1 MPSFALRS
9 IRSKMYLYILLPVVV
24 VLVGII
30 LWGNLENR
38 KAAYEDARALMEATA
53 LEFAHK
59 ADALLEVAMDAAR
72 TMAQAISAFEA
83 IPVASR
89 RDVLLAILRRVL
101 EENGDFLGVWACFE
115 PNALDGRDA
124 EFRGV
129 EGHDDTGRFIPY
141 FYREGGT
148 IHLEPLRDYE
158 TPGAGDYYLL
168 ARESGNEVL
177 LEPYE
182 YEIAGK
188 KVLLTTCSVPIKRDG
203 KVIGVAGVDIAL
215 DFLQKQFSTVR
226 IFQSGFVRLVS
237 AGGIVVTHPQED
249 RVGKLWGEVK
259 DNSAP
264 KILERMRRGE
274 VYTGVEYSE
283 ALKQYTFKSFVPF
296 FVGGSKDPWIASI
309 VVPQH
314 EVFARANTRFR
325 QALIVLVAGVIG
337 VALLIFFVAGF
348 LSRPLQALARMAQEI
363 ARGNLRIEVAEFRG
377 RDEVATLREA
387 FRTMVETLRE
397 IVAQIVDAASQLAA
411 SSEEL
416 SSSIGE
422 ISRATQE
429 IASTVAQVAEGSST
443 QSQEL
448 EHINQEAGVIVQ
460 KVNAIEKATE
470 RNLSVLREMV
480 QSVDENL
487 QALQEIERAMNLTL
501 EKGRASYQEAARG
514 QELLQVLSQNIH
526 AIARVAQEV
535 SQAIEAL
542 DQRSQEIGKIVEVIT
557 GIAEQTNLLA
567 LNAAIEAARAGEAG
581 RGFAVVAEEV
591 RKLAEH
597 SAQAAQQIA
606 HLVAQIRH
614 DTRNAVESMERA
626 AKQVEEGVAHGEQ
639 VTQSFASIIKAVETS
654 ITSLGNLAS
663 TFDRSRTSQETLRKR
678 SDEVESLS
686 EDSAREIREV
696 ARAVSSITERINA
709 VAAVAEENAASSE
722 EVSASTE
729 EQSASLEELT
739 SAAES
744 LAKLAEKLRF
754 LVERFTV

>member
-1 MPSFALRS
+1 MFSFALRS

-24 VLVGII
+24 VLAGVIF
-30 LWGNLENR
+30 WQNLGNR
-38 KAAYEDARALMEATA
+38 KAAYKDAQAVMEATSR
-53 LEFAHK
+53 EFAYK
-59 ADALLEVAMDAAR
+59 ADVLLEEAMSVAR
-72 TMAQAISAFEA
+72 TMAQVFSSFET
-83 IPVASR
+83 IPLEVR
-89 RDVLLAILRRVL
+89 RTVLLGILRRVL
-101 EENGDFLGVWACFE
+101 EENENLLGVWACFE
-115 PNALDGRDA
+115 PDALDGRDA
-124 EFRGV
+124 EFRGK

-141 FYREGGT
+141 FYREGGA
-148 IHLEPLRDYE
+148 IHFEPLRDYE

-168 ARESGNEVL
+168 ARESGNEML

-188 KVLLTTCSVPIKRDG
+188 KVLLTTCSVPIKKDG
-203 KVIGVAGVDIAL
+203 KVVGVAGVNIAL
-215 DFLQKQFSTVR
+215 DFLQKQFGSVR

-237 AGGIVVTHPQED
+237 AGGIVVTHPKED
-249 RVGKLWGEVK
+249 RIGKMWGEVK
-259 DNSAP
+259 DGSAP
-264 KILERMRRGE
+264 KILERMRKGE
-274 VYTGVEYSE
+274 IYTGVEYSE
-283 ALKQYTFKSFVPF
+283 ALKEYTFKSFVPF
-296 FVGGSKDPWIASI
+296 FVGKSKDPWIAST

-314 EVFARANTRFR
+314 EVFAQADARFR
-325 QALIVLVAGVIG
+325 QALIVLIVGVVG
-337 VALLIFFVAGF
+337 VALLVFFVAGF
-348 LSRPLQALARMAQEI
+348 LSRPLQALARTAREI
-363 ARGNLRIEVAEFRG
+363 AQGNLRAEVPEFRG
-377 RDEVATLREA
+377 RDEVVVLQEAFWTMVGTLRG
-387 FRTMVETLRE
+387 
-397 IVAQIVDAASQLAA
+397 IVAQIIDAASQLAA

-448 EHINQEAGVIVQ
+448 EHINQEAGVIAQ

-470 RNLSVLREMV
+470 RNLLALREMV
-480 QSVDENL
+480 QSVDENF

-501 EKGRASYQEAARG
+501 EEGRESYQEAARG

-526 AIARVAQEV
+526 AIAHVAQEV

-542 DQRSQEIGKIVEVIT
+542 DHRSQEIGKIVEVIT

-606 HLVAQIRH
+606 HLIAQIRQ
-614 DTRNAVESMERA
+614 DTRNAVERMEKA
-626 AKQVEEGVAHGEQ
+626 ARQVREGVAQGER
-639 VTQSFASIIKAVETS
+639 VTQSFASIIRAVETS

-663 TFDRSRTSQETLRKR
+663 AFDRSRASQEALRKR
-678 SDEVESLS
+678 SGEVESLS
-686 EDSAREIREV
+686 EDSARAIREV
-696 ARAVSSITERINA
+696 AQAVSSITERINA